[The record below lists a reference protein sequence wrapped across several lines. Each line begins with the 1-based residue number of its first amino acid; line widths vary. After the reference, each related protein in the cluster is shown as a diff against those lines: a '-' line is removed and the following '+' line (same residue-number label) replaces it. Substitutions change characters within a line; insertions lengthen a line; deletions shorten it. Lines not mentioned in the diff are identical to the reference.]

1 MNLDLRILKALAIIA
16 GKDETRYYLKGV
28 HLRAQGSALI
38 AEATDGHIAAMIR
51 TDAEIPAGFES
62 SIIPLELLDKIKLNK
77 RENDCVLAIVG
88 QDVAITYDRATYSEK
103 LLDGTFPRLA
113 GVLPSEL
120 SGVTAQFNPD
130 LISRFL
136 KARRIFNPKA
146 SLVSIAHNGDGP
158 AIVNFLPELDSVG
171 VAMPMRSENSAHV
184 LSGAPDWAF
193 GEAEKAEAIAA
204 E

>member
-1 MNLDLRILKALAIIA
+1 MNIDLRILKALAIIA

-51 TDAEIPAGFES
+51 TETEIPAGFQN
-62 SIIPLELLDKIKLNK
+62 SIVPLELLEKIKLSK

-88 QDVAITYDRATYSEK
+88 HDVAITYNGATYSEK
-103 LLDGTFPRLA
+103 LIDGTFPSLA
-113 GVLPSEL
+113 RVLPNEL
-120 SGVTAQFNPD
+120 SGAPAQFNPD

-136 KARRIFNPKA
+136 KSRRLFNPKA
-146 SLVSIAHNGDGP
+146 SLVAISHNGDGP
-158 AIVNFLPELDSVG
+158 AIINFLPELDSVG

-193 GEAEKAEAIAA
+193 GEAEKAEAMAA